1 MIPGYFKVTLT
12 SSWGERASLPCR
24 PLSSFPDQWRHAH
37 LRKHRLDFDLSFPPA
52 AESFRAKQRSGW
64 SGGGGGRPVTWKW
77 PLTLWSKGQR
87 AASPARG
94 HAGSHALPRWRLTA
108 APSNRR
114 RNHMLV
120 TFFREC
126 HCACRLPEPL
136 LSDQLG
142 LFEQKGGQA
151 IVYFRASLLTPHFEK
166 LAAGLRWTNFG
177 FWINPSMRT

>member
-37 LRKHRLDFDLSFPPA
+37 LRKHRLDFDSSFPPA

-64 SGGGGGRPVTWKW
+64 SGGGGCRPVTWKW

-120 TFFREC
+120 TFLENVTVHVGSPS
-126 HCACRLPEPL
+126 HCFQI
-136 LSDQLG
+136 SW
-142 LFEQKGGQA
+142 
-151 IVYFRASLLTPHFEK
+151 ASLNKREGKRLCIFVRPSWLLTLK
-166 LAAGLRWTNFG
+166 N
-177 FWINPSMRT
+177 